1 MSTDYRDWLIL
12 ILPSAF
18 ILLLL
23 LYVIRLDPYVEKRK
37 RKPMQYCVLT
47 VSLTLLFEILH
58 ALFELYDLHYMRTL
72 VDIGSY
78 VLRPLAIVL
87 LMHIL
92 QPEKKFLHA
101 WILLAINTAVH
112 LTATFSKLVFWIDET
127 GAFARGPLGYTS
139 HVVGVILLAE
149 LCVRSVRTSLR
160 EKKRDSLLS
169 VIIVLLILVGLI
181 LDTCVFTDGYLVS
194 MTTYVMVIACV
205 FYYLWLHLRF
215 VADHENA
222 LRAEERIQLMIS
234 QIQPHF
240 LYNTLTTIQALCRDD
255 PEKAYAVT
263 TDFSAYLR
271 HNIDSLSQSGLIPF
285 EKELEH
291 TRIYA
296 EIEAIRF
303 PNVHVEY
310 DIRDVSFAVPALTL
324 QPLVENAVRH
334 GVRIRKEGLIR
345 IRTAEENGFHTIT
358 ISDNGKGFDT
368 GKLELSDFEHSGIK
382 TVRDRIE
389 SLCGGELEIVS
400 RPDEGV
406 TVTIRIPTDA

>member
-1 MSTDYRDWLIL
+1 MDSDYRSWLIL
-12 ILPSAF
+12 ILPPAF
-18 ILLLL
+18 VLLLL
-23 LYVIRLDPYVEKRK
+23 MFVIRLDPYVEKRK

-47 VSLTLLFEILH
+47 VTLILLFEVLH
-58 ALFELYDLHYMRTL
+58 ALFELCDRHYLRAL

-78 VLRPLAIVL
+78 ILRPLAIVL
-87 LMHIL
+87 LLHII
-92 QPEKKFLHA
+92 QPEKKFTHA
-101 WILLAINTAVH
+101 WVLFGINTAVY

-127 GAFARGPLGYTS
+127 GGFNRGPLGYTS
-139 HVVGVILLAE
+139 HVIGVSLLLE
-149 LCVRSVRTSLR
+149 LCARSILTSLR
-160 EKKRDSLLS
+160 EKKRDSFLS
-169 VIIVLLILVGLI
+169 IINVLLILVGTAM
-181 LDTCVFTDGYLVS
+181 DTFVMTDGYLVS

-215 VADHENA
+215 VADHQNA
-222 LRAEERIQLMIS
+222 LMAEQRIQLMIS

-240 LYNTLTTIQALCRDD
+240 LYNTLTTIQMLCRDD
-255 PEKAYAVT
+255 PEKAYSVT
-263 TDFSAYLR
+263 SRFGSYLR
-271 HNIDSLSQSGLIPF
+271 HNIDSLNQSGLIPF
-285 EKELEH
+285 EKDLDH

-345 IRTAEENGFHTIT
+345 IRTVEENGYHTIT

-368 GKLELSDFEHSGIK
+368 EKLEQLDAGHSGIK
-382 TVRDRIE
+382 TVRERIE
-389 SLCGGELEIVS
+389 SLCGGDLEIVS